1 MKNSAFFISI
11 NITISRYPREK
22 LCCIIKNS
30 SKKKKMAFH
39 RPNLEVKNVFYA
51 YTNRCIS
58 IHLNVYKYLVYTF
71 TL

>member
-1 MKNSAFFISI
+1 MAQLPIWKE
-11 NITISRYPREK
+11 NIFEIQFPVE
-22 LCCIIKNS
+22 NS

-58 IHLNVYKYLVYTF
+58 VHLNVYKYLVYTF

>member
-30 SKKKKMAFH
+30 SKKKK
-39 RPNLEVKNVFYA
+39 KVFL
-51 YTNRCIS
+51 IQFKL
-58 IHLNVYKYLVYTF
+58 ILQPF
-71 TL
+71 